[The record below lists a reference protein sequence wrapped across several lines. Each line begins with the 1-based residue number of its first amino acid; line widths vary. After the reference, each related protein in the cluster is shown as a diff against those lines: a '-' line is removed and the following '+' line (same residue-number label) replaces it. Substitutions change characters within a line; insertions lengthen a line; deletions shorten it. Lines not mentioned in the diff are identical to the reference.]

1 MDQLPEVILLL
12 FVIKYSGPKKT
23 EMSEIFDILDNTRG
37 LQLCP
42 RIVACMARE
51 VMESF
56 PFSFFYFYQFGR
68 YFRTDIFPILLSS
81 YQMLVAAGKVNFW

>member
-56 PFSFFYFYQFGR
+56 LSFLVLSIKQAFELPDFG
-68 YFRTDIFPILLSS
+68 T
-81 YQMLVAAGKVNFW
+81 VAQVNGVS